1 MTALVEVTAPTTYP
15 ITVADAKEHLRIGG
29 TAEDALLTAYIAA
42 ATAEAQV
49 WCNRQFV
56 TATYD
61 WFLDGFPAGGCAFR
75 VPRAPLQ
82 SVTTLKYTD
91 ENGTQ
96 QTWTS
101 TNYTVDTNT
110 APARIV
116 EAWDVAWP
124 SIRDVPNAVEIRIVT
139 GYGAIGSVP
148 NAVKHAL
155 KMMVGAM
162 YEDRESQQL
171 TTFSF
176 QRNPVV
182 VNLLST
188 ERLMEFH

>member
-116 EAWDVAWP
+116 EAWGVAWP

-176 QRNPVV
+176 QQNPVV